1 MMPRSKSIS
10 QARKHRLSS
19 LALLAMVVLS
29 APAQCQEGAEWD
41 RARAIKASA
50 PGAIAPAIAR
60 WKQLVGTENQG
71 FDAYAGFILAWPG
84 FPLEESMRRA
94 AEKSWRS
101 ERDRR
106 GLSPCLTGSRR

>member
-1 MMPRSKSIS
+1 MGP
-10 QARKHRLSS
+10 
-19 LALLAMVVLS
+19 
-29 APAQCQEGAEWD
+29 
-41 RARAIKASA
+41 RARELKASA

-94 AEKSWRS
+94 AEKSWRF
-101 ERDRR
+101 RTCHRR